1 MPRAPDHFGR
11 RRIHGPRGY
20 TAGVKI
26 CAALLPWLLL
36 GGQDP
41 VKTSFAVLASFD
53 YVEGKALPGEVTALD
68 TKVVSI
74 SGFMQ
79 REVPGSGP
87 VQQFLLI
94 NDACGCNGT
103 PKLNEIVFCA
113 LPDGVT
119 TDIKPGVVHV
129 TGTLYVGEQRED
141 GAVWAVYVLD
151 ADTIQ

>member
-1 MPRAPDHFGR
+1 
-11 RRIHGPRGY
+11 
-20 TAGVKI
+20 VKTL
-26 CAALLPWLLL
+26 AAMLLPLLL
-36 GGQDP
+36 HGGQDP
-41 VKTSFAVLASFD
+41 VKTSFAVLAGFD
-53 YVEGKALPGEVTALD
+53 WVEGKQLPAEVTAMD
-68 TKVVSI
+68 AKVVSI

-87 VQQFLLI
+87 VEQFLLI

-141 GAVWAVYVLD
+141 GTVWGIYVLD
-151 ADTIQ
+151 ADSIQ